1 MTNTVSKQKKYK
13 RRALRRSGS
22 VSQSKRYTRSR
33 VGNVVYVF
41 FLLLFGI
48 FSVLPL
54 IYCITT
60 SFKPLDELMIFPP
73 RFLVTRPTAQNYLA
87 LPGLLSNLRIPL
99 SRYIFNSV
107 FISLVTTVLYVFI
120 STMAAFVLT
129 KSHIKG
135 KKLIFKSIQYAL
147 LFNAFT
153 LAIPQYL
160 IFSYFKM
167 IDTYWVYI
175 LPYLASTMG
184 VFLMKQYM
192 DSGIPNSLLEAARI
206 DGANAF
212 VMYWRIAMPL
222 TKPAWMTLL
231 LFAFQ
236 GIWSVTPSAGTIY
249 SEELKTLPSVMSSIT
264 AGGTARAGAA
274 MAITVIMMIPPITI
288 YFISQSNVMETM
300 SSAGMKE

>member
-1 MTNTVSKQKKYK
+1 MANY
-13 RRALRRSGS
+13 
-22 VSQSKRYTRSR
+22 SQYKRYTRNR
-33 VGNVVYVF
+33 AGNVFYF
-41 FLLLFGI
+41 TFLLLAGA

-54 IYCITT
+54 IYCVAT
-60 SFKPLDELMIFPP
+60 SFKPLDELLVFPP
-73 RFLVTRPTAQNYLA
+73 RFFAYRPTVENFTV
-87 LPGLLSNLRIPL
+87 LPTLFEKLSVPF
-99 SRYIFNSV
+99 SRYLFNSV
-107 FISLVTTVLYVFI
+107 FIAVVTVVLHIAVASLAAFGLSKSRVKGKTVLFMV
-120 STMAAFVLT
+120 
-129 KSHIKG
+129 
-135 KKLIFKSIQYAL
+135 IQFAL
-147 LFNAFT
+147 LYNGTT
-153 LAIPQYL
+153 LAIPQYI
-160 IFSYFKM
+160 IFSKM
-167 IDTYWVYI
+167 HIIDTLWVYI
-175 LPYLASTMG
+175 LPAIPSSMG

>member
-1 MTNTVSKQKKYK
+1 MIAGLISYTKAAAPFFSTILGASRKTPNCAFSQKQVSMT
-13 RRALRRSGS
+13 
-22 VSQSKRYTRSR
+22 
-33 VGNVVYVF
+33 
-41 FLLLFGI
+41 
-48 FSVLPL
+48 
-54 IYCITT
+54 
-60 SFKPLDELMIFPP
+60 
-73 RFLVTRPTAQNYLA
+73 
-87 LPGLLSNLRIPL
+87 
-99 SRYIFNSV
+99 
-107 FISLVTTVLYVFI
+107 
-120 STMAAFVLT
+120 T
-129 KSHIKG
+129 K
-135 KKLIFKSIQYAL
+135 
-147 LFNAFT
+147 
-153 LAIPQYL
+153 
-160 IFSYFKM
+160 
-167 IDTYWVYI
+167 YI
-175 LPYLASTMG
+175 LPAIPSSMG

>member
-1 MTNTVSKQKKYK
+1 MANY
-13 RRALRRSGS
+13 
-22 VSQSKRYTRSR
+22 SQYKRYTRNR
-33 VGNVVYVF
+33 AGNVFYF
-41 FLLLFGI
+41 TFLLFAGA

-54 IYCITT
+54 IYCVAT
-60 SFKPLDELMIFPP
+60 SFKPLDELLVFPP
-73 RFLVTRPTAQNYLA
+73 RFFVYRPTVENFTV
-87 LPGLLSNLRIPL
+87 LPTLFEILSVPF
-99 SRYIFNSV
+99 SRYLFNSV
-107 FISLVTTVLYVFI
+107 FIAVVTVVLHIAVASL
-120 STMAAFVLT
+120 AAFGLS
-129 KSHIKG
+129 KSRVKG
-135 KKLIFKSIQYAL
+135 KTILFMVIQFAL
-147 LFNAFT
+147 LYNGTT
-153 LAIPQYL
+153 LAIPQYI
-160 IFSYFKM
+160 IFSKM
-167 IDTYWVYI
+167 HIIDTLWVYI
-175 LPYLASTMG
+175 LPAIPSSMG